1 MPDMALARIR
11 RHFRPGDLEAIA
23 DAHARIYPR
32 EQGVNSEFVE
42 MVDASLAR
50 AAERGF
56 PTEREGIWIAELD
69 GEYAGSVALTDEGD
83 GTAMLRWVLLE
94 PALRGRGL
102 GRRMVAE
109 AIALA
114 REHGYMRIRLYTF
127 SDLTTA
133 AAIYRSHGFEVVEAQ
148 RGPRWGRETVV
159 YQAYELVLDSR
170 LEQTRTPVA
179 GPTS

>member
-1 MPDMALARIR
+1 MTAARIR
-11 RHFRPGDLEAIA
+11 RQFHPGDLEAIA

-32 EQGVNSEFVE
+32 EYGVDSEFVA
-42 MVDASLAR
+42 MVESSLAR

-56 PTEREGIWIAELD
+56 PSEREGIWIAELD
-69 GEYAGSVALTDEGD
+69 AEHAGSVALTDEGD

-109 AIALA
+109 AIVLA
-114 REHGYMRIRLYTF
+114 REHGYERIRLFTF

-133 AAIYRSHGFEVVEAQ
+133 ASIYRSHGFEVVDAHS
-148 RGPRWGRETVV
+148 GPRWGRDRVT
-159 YQAYELVLDSR
+159 YQNLELVLSNP
-170 LEQTRTPVA
+170 LEHARTPA
-179 GPTS
+179 AAPIG